1 MGSSPQLNE
10 YSYDYNDKVK
20 GFEIDIGPNTIR
32 GINQNEYKITDLVP
46 GLSYELTTSVF
57 NRGRTQIF
65 RDVSVYWPTS
75 NLSSITTFS
84 KSDFESNLGFSNVN
98 NTITCDISNLE
109 YKGNVDYILFLA
121 DVSRRFYLKTDRI
134 TASSDDVNSWTSN
147 VLDNYNESNNLE
159 YNLATME
166 LHFSVII
173 DDLYVLSHHPVES
186 SSESTERS

>member
-1 MGSSPQLNE
+1 MGSSPQLFE
-10 YSYDYNDKVK
+10 YSYNYDDQLT
-20 GFEIDIGPNTIR
+20 GFKIDIGRDTIQ

-57 NRGRTQIF
+57 NRGGTQIF
-65 RDVSVYWPTS
+65 RDAYVYWPTS

-134 TASSDDVNSWTSN
+134 TASSDDVDLWTSN
-147 VLDNYNESNNLE
+147 VLDNYNESSNLK
-159 YNLATME
+159 YSLATME

-173 DDLYVLSHHPVES
+173 DDLYVLSHHPVQI
-186 SSESTERS
+186 SSESTEIS